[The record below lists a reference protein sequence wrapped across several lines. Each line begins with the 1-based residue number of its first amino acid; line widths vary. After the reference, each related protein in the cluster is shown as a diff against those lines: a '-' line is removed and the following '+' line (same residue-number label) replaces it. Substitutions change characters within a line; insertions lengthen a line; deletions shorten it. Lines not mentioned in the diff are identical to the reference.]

1 MAGPARKA
9 IVLSGGGAR
18 GAYEAGVLSSA
29 LEGAAGARV
38 DFLCG
43 TSVGGIHAAIVAS
56 HAEHLPRA
64 AEVLRDAW
72 LGLDVETALSLW
84 SWHPGRIQRVL
95 RGGGRPASVFDG
107 RPLARLVSRVV
118 DWPGVA
124 RNLHRGAL
132 QALVVT
138 ATHVPTGRP
147 TVFVDTAPGQAP
159 PRFSSPRVRVR
170 PTRIAAPH
178 LLASAAIPLLFPA
191 VRVEGEL
198 FCDGG
203 LRMNTPLA
211 PALGMGANR
220 VLVIA
225 QSTARPV
232 VTEAAPE
239 SYPGAA
245 FLLGKV
251 LNAFLLDHV
260 ITDLEELQVINRLLD
275 ATGRVGSADV
285 LERLA
290 AGHDGAPGFRHVAP
304 FVIRPS
310 EDIGALA
317 HRHLHRLSLRPP
329 ATALLRLLEGG
340 WGGVSD
346 LASFML
352 FDRAFTGELFELGR
366 ADALAQRETI
376 SAFFA

>member
-1 MAGPARKA
+1 MAGHARKA

-18 GAYEAGVLSSA
+18 GAYEAGVLSAA
-29 LEGAAGARV
+29 LEGAAGAQV
-38 DFLCG
+38 DILCG

-56 HAEHLPRA
+56 HAEELPRA

-72 LGLDVETALSLW
+72 FGLEVETALRLW
-84 SWHPGRIQRVL
+84 SWHPGRIQRVI
-95 RGGGRPASVFDG
+95 RGGTRPASVFDG
-107 RPLARLVSRVV
+107 RPLARLVGRVV

-124 RNLHRGAL
+124 RSLHRGTL
-132 QALVVT
+132 QALAVT

-147 TVFVDTAPGQAP
+147 TVFVDTAPGQPP
-159 PRFSSPRVRVR
+159 PRFSSPRVRVE

-191 VRVEGEL
+191 VRVDGEL
-198 FCDGG
+198 HCDGG

-211 PALGMGANR
+211 PALGMGASR
-220 VLVIA
+220 VLVVA
-225 QSTARPV
+225 QATAQPV
-232 VTEAAPE
+232 AIESAAE
-239 SYPGAA
+239 SYPSAA

-260 ITDLEELQVINRLLD
+260 ITDLEELQIINRVLSAAGAAGGADLL
-275 ATGRVGSADV
+275 
-285 LERLA
+285 EKLA
-290 AGHDGAPGFRHVAP
+290 AGHDGAPGFRHVDP

-310 EDIGALA
+310 EDIGAMA

-329 ATALLRLLEGG
+329 ATALLRVMESG

-346 LASFML
+346 LASYIL

-366 ADALAQRETI
+366 ADAEAQRDTI
-376 SAFFA
+376 AAFLA

>member
-1 MAGPARKA
+1 MAAPARKA

-18 GAYEAGVLSSA
+18 GAYEAGVLSTA
-29 LEGAAGARV
+29 LEAAGGARV
-38 DFLCG
+38 ELLCG

-56 HAEHLPRA
+56 HADALPRA
-64 AEVLRDAW
+64 AEVLRQAW
-72 LGLDVETALSLW
+72 LGLEVETALSLW
-84 SWHPGRIQRVL
+84 SWHPGRIQRVI
-95 RGGGRPASVFDG
+95 RGGTRPASIFDG
-107 RPLARLVSRVV
+107 RPLARLVGRVV

-124 RNLHRGAL
+124 RNLGSGAL
-132 QALVVT
+132 RALAVT

-147 TVFVDTAPGQAP
+147 TVFVDTSAGQAP
-159 PRFSSPRVRVR
+159 PRFSSLRARVQ

-198 FCDGG
+198 HCDGG

-211 PALGMGANR
+211 PALGMGADR

-225 QSTARPV
+225 QSTARP
-232 VTEAAPE
+232 AAVDAGTE

-260 ITDLEELQVINRLLD
+260 VNDLEELQIVNRLLG
-275 ATGRVGSADV
+275 AASAAGGANL
-285 LERLA
+285 LEKLA
-290 AGHDGAPGFRHVAP
+290 AGHDGAPGFRHVEP

-310 EDIGALA
+310 DDIGALA
-317 HRHLHRLSLRPP
+317 HRHLHRLSCRPP
-329 ATALLRLLEGG
+329 TTALLRVAESG
-340 WGGVSD
+340 WGGVAD
-346 LASFML
+346 LASYLL
-352 FDRAFTGELFELGR
+352 FDRAFTTDLFELGR
-366 ADALAQRETI
+366 ADAEAQRETI
-376 SAFFA
+376 AAFFA